1 MDVWEDAAIWDELV
15 DFGDEHP
22 TVGPGRRLLGGAFDL
37 TAEENQ
43 VYLFMVRRRTPRPE
57 PPFEFPDF
65 QRHPRRRRLTSQLTS
80 VTRPPTRPSGN
91 LQIIKKMRGLKAV
104 TDTDLEMW
112 DFAEEYEDMK
122 HIHDPLDGDQKD
134 NKRKKKRRG

>member
-43 VYLFMVRRRTPRPE
+43 VYLFMVRRELR
-57 PPFEFPDF
+57 DSN
-65 QRHPRRRRLTSQLTS
+65 L
-80 VTRPPTRPSGN
+80 PSSSH
-91 LQIIKKMRGLKAV
+91 
-104 TDTDLEMW
+104 TFSD
-112 DFAEEYEDMK
+112 
-122 HIHDPLDGDQKD
+122 IHDVVV
-134 NKRKKKRRG
+134 

>member
-43 VYLFMVRRRTPRPE
+43 VYLFMVRRRTPRLE
-57 PPFEFPDF
+57 PPFEFPYF
-65 QRHPRRRRLTSQLTS
+65 QRHQRRRRLTSQLTS
-80 VTRPPTRPSGN
+80 VTRPPTRPSGY
-91 LQIIKKMRGLKAV
+91 LRG
-104 TDTDLEMW
+104 DTLRH
-112 DFAEEYEDMK
+112 APVPQVPPN
-122 HIHDPLDGDQKD
+122 H
-134 NKRKKKRRG
+134 